1 MQKRHTKTEG
11 LCRLFV
17 LLAFSSSNKKKMV
30 RSVFADTSIEK
41 YLDNLIEQDEFSY
54 GIIIGQVIKQ

>member
-1 MQKRHTKTEG
+1 
-11 LCRLFV
+11 
-17 LLAFSSSNKKKMV
+17 MV

-54 GIIIGQVIKQ
+54 GIIIGQVML